1 MIVYKPKRALL
12 LKVRDTDRITN
23 LIPTAKVIQ
32 HKGSDIVAV
41 PHRIDEVRVLRNLG
55 FNAPGPI
62 KYHYK
67 WSGSYAPFYAQ
78 SETADFLTTAGNAFV
93 LNDLGT
99 GKTLSTLWAFDY
111 LRQQG
116 VAAKAL
122 VVTPLSTLERAWG
135 DEIFTH
141 FPHLN
146 FAVLHGTRDKRLKL
160 LNTDADL
167 YLINHDGIKTA
178 GFLDA
183 MALRPDINIIIVD
196 EIAQIARNAQADRW
210 KALNALCNKQFP
222 RRVWGLTGTPTPNLP
237 TDAWAQCRIINP
249 GTVPPYFN
257 RFRDTVM
264 RQIGT
269 YAWMPRDNATEVVE
283 SVMQPAIRFTRDDCV
298 DLPPCIYQTREV
310 SLTPEQSKAYNE
322 MLRHLHAEAEEGEI
336 LAVNEAVKASKLVQI
351 ACGTVYAQDGTEV
364 HFPAT
369 NRLQVI
375 KEIVEEAGT
384 KVIIFV
390 PFVSSVEQVA
400 SFLEKEFS
408 PASHVTH
415 QLSGKGREFVGVI
428 HGGIKKTDRDDIF
441 SGFQKGKTPQVIVAQ
456 PAAMSHGLTLTAAS
470 TIVWYAPVTSNEVYE
485 QANGRI
491 TRPGQKHTQFIIN
504 IEGTPIERKMYNR
517 LRNKQA
523 MQGLLLD
530 MVAAKQ
536 TA

>member
-12 LKVRDTDRITN
+12 LRVRDTDRITN
-23 LIPTAKVIQ
+23 LIPTARVIN
-32 HKGSDIVAV
+32 HNGDDIVAV
-41 PHRIDEVRVLRNLG
+41 PHKMDEVRVLRNLG
-55 FNAPGPI
+55 FNAPSPI
-62 KYHYK
+62 KYYYK
-67 WSGSYAPFYAQ
+67 WSGTFAPFKAQ
-78 SETADFLTTAGNAFV
+78 LETAEFLTLTGNAFV

-99 GKTLSTLWAFDY
+99 GKTLSALWAFDY

-122 VVTPLSTLERAWG
+122 VITPLSTLERAWG

-178 GFLDA
+178 GFLDEL
-183 MALRPDINIIIVD
+183 ALRPDINLVIID
-196 EIAQIARNAQADRW
+196 EIAQIGRNAGAERW
-210 KALNALCNKQFP
+210 KALNKLCNKQFP

-249 GTVPPYFN
+249 SAVPPYFN
-257 RFRDTVM
+257 RFRDSVM
-264 RQIGT
+264 RQVGT
-269 YAWMPRDNATEVVE
+269 YSWMPRGNATEIVE
-283 SVMQPAIRFTRDDCV
+283 AAMQPAIRFTRDDCV

-310 SLTPEQSKAYNE
+310 ALTPEQSKAYNE
-322 MLRHLHAEAEEGEI
+322 MLRHLKAEAEDGEI

-351 ACGTVYAQDGTEV
+351 ACGIAYGQGGEEV
-364 HFPAT
+364 VFPAH
-369 NRLQVI
+369 NRIDAVT
-375 KEIVEEAGT
+375 EIIESAGT
-384 KVIIFV
+384 KVIVFV
-390 PFVSSVEQVA
+390 PFVSSVNYVA
-400 SFLEKEFS
+400 EEL
-408 PASHVTH
+408 
-415 QLSGKGREFVGVI
+415 GKLFDVAVI
-428 HGGIKKTDRDDIF
+428 HGGVKKADRDAIF
-441 SGFQKGKTPQVIVAQ
+441 AGFQKGTSPQILVAQ

-470 TIVWYAPVTSNEVYE
+470 TIVWYAPITSNEVYE

-491 TRPGQKHTQFIIN
+491 TRPGQAHTQFIVN